1 MSPEDKS
8 VHDESVPGESIKE
21 KITQDMKKALIAK
34 DKVRLNVMR
43 LLKSEIRYKEIEKGS
58 ELSEDEV
65 ISVLSSSIK
74 RHKDSIEQFEKG
86 KREDLAAQERAELEI
101 IWEYMPKQLGEEEL
115 SQIVDF
121 AIKEAR
127 IPCQETGILSPSDL
141 GKVMKIVMPKVKGRA
156 DGKRVSELVS
166 SKLQSRSE

>member
-1 MSPEDKS
+1 MSTEDKS
-8 VHDESVPGESIKE
+8 ISGESIKD
-21 KITQDMKKALIAK
+21 KITQDMKKALLSR
-34 DKVRLNVMR
+34 DKVKLSVMR

-58 ELSEDEV
+58 ELSDDEV

-86 KREDLAAQERAELEI
+86 GREDLAGQEKAELEI

-115 SQIVDF
+115 SQIVDS

-127 IPCQETGILSPSDL
+127 ILCQETGVLNPSDF
-141 GKVMKIVMPKVKGRA
+141 GKVMKMVMPKVKGRA
-156 DGKRVSELVS
+156 DGKRVSELVL
-166 SKLQSRSE
+166 SKLQPRSQ

>member
-1 MSPEDKS
+1 MSTEDKS
-8 VHDESVPGESIKE
+8 IPGESIKD
-21 KITQDMKKALIAK
+21 KITQDMKKALLSR
-34 DKVRLNVMR
+34 DKVKLSVVR

-58 ELSEDEV
+58 ELSDDEV

-86 KREDLAAQERAELEI
+86 GREDLAGQEKAELEI

-115 SQIVDF
+115 SQIVDS

-127 IPCQETGILSPSDL
+127 ILCQETGVLNPSDF
-141 GKVMKIVMPKVKGRA
+141 GKVMKMVMPKVKGRA
-156 DGKRVSELVS
+156 DGKRVSELVL
-166 SKLQSRSE
+166 SKLQPRSQ

>member
-1 MSPEDKS
+1 MSTKDKS
-8 VHDESVPGESIKE
+8 IPGESIKD
-21 KITQDMKKALIAK
+21 KITQDMKKALLSR
-34 DKVRLNVMR
+34 DKVKLSVVR

-58 ELSEDEV
+58 ELSDDEV

-86 KREDLAAQERAELEI
+86 GREDLAGQEKAELEI

-115 SQIVDF
+115 SQIVDS

-127 IPCQETGILSPSDL
+127 ILCQETGVLNPSDF
-141 GKVMKIVMPKVKGRA
+141 GKVMKMVMPKVKGRA
-156 DGKRVSELVS
+156 DGKRVSELVL
-166 SKLQSRSE
+166 SKLQPRSQ

>member
-1 MSPEDKS
+1 MSTEDKS
-8 VHDESVPGESIKE
+8 IPGESIKD
-21 KITQDMKKALIAK
+21 KITQDMKKALVAG
-34 DKVRLNVMR
+34 DKVKLSVMR

-58 ELSEDEV
+58 ELSDDEV

-86 KREDLAAQERAELEI
+86 GREDLVGQEKAELEI

-115 SQIVDF
+115 SQIVDS

-127 IPCQETGILSPSDL
+127 ILCQEIGVLSPSDF
-141 GKVMKIVMPKVKGRA
+141 GKVMKMVMPKVKGRA
-156 DGKRVSELVS
+156 DGKRVSELVL
-166 SKLQSRSE
+166 SKLQPRSQ

>member
-1 MSPEDKS
+1 MSTEDKS
-8 VHDESVPGESIKE
+8 IPGESIKD
-21 KITQDMKKALIAK
+21 KITQDMKKALLSR
-34 DKVRLNVMR
+34 DKVKLSVVR

-58 ELSEDEV
+58 ELSDDEV

-86 KREDLAAQERAELEI
+86 GREDLAGQEKAELEI

-115 SQIVDF
+115 SRIVDS

-127 IPCQETGILSPSDL
+127 ILCQETGVLNPSDF
-141 GKVMKIVMPKVKGRA
+141 GKVMKTVMPKVKGRA
-156 DGKRVSELVS
+156 DGKRVSELVL
-166 SKLQSRSE
+166 SKLQPRSQ